1 MLRTKR
7 IPLIRKQ
14 KNQIEKEFPGNPVAD
29 QITTEQLP
37 PEEKNITKTVRS
49 LERPDFKAST
59 IYLLNLKTILKRVV
73 GSQWLRTKP
82 VNGFSVYGERLLSG
96 ALGV

>member
-1 MLRTKR
+1 MKR
-7 IPLIRKQ
+7 I
-14 KNQIEKEFPGNPVAD
+14 EKGIPDNPVVE

-73 GSQWLRTKP
+73 GSQW
-82 VNGFSVYGERLLSG
+82 
-96 ALGV
+96 